1 MTRHPLAVALLAVL
15 AIPSVHAQTSP
26 EAPAERASTLDTLIV
41 TGTRV
46 ADRTVAESQSP
57 IDIISSEA
65 LQATGTVELATA
77 LARAL
82 PSLNFPRPALTDG
95 TSAIRPAQ
103 LRGLAPDQVLVLVNG
118 KRRHTSSLLNL
129 NGTIGRGSSPVDL
142 NTIPISAIDRVEV
155 LRDGASAQ
163 YGSDAI
169 AGVVNVVLKGA
180 RQGGSLSTS
189 VGQYSAGDGAQG
201 QIAGDTGLA
210 LGEDRGFLHLSAQLG
225 RQDST
230 NR

>member
-1 MTRHPLAVALLAVL
+1 MCIRDRLRSHRLSLAVVAALAVPT
-15 AIPSVHAQTSP
+15 AAFAQQ
-26 EAPAERASTLDTLIV
+26 APGDAQARTSTLDTLIV

-57 IDIISSEA
+57 IDIITSDA
-65 LQATGTVELATA
+65 LTATGTTELATA

-129 NGTIGRGSSPVDL
+129 NGTIGRGSAPVDL
-142 NTIPISAIDRVEV
+142 NTIPVSAIERVEV

-163 YGSDAI
+163 Y
-169 AGVVNVVLKGA
+169 L
-180 RQGGSLSTS
+180 SLIHISEPTRP
-189 VGQYSAGDGAQG
+189 Y
-201 QIAGDTGLA
+201 
-210 LGEDRGFLHLSAQLG
+210 
-225 RQDST
+225 
-230 NR
+230 